1 MAKQGIQINSQSF
14 QQGVNRVGISYSRP
28 GTRCSDNKFRG
39 SLQPQA
45 WRTSYDTKEIGHII
59 SPPATAHQATRGTD
73 RYETSNMLEF
83 KDRSALVIREFGND
97 EMRKLRHVIETTDP
111 NMINQ
116 DERYLNIMSKMA
128 KQREINNSQ
137 P

>member
-1 MAKQGIQINSQSF
+1 
-14 QQGVNRVGISYSRP
+14 
-28 GTRCSDNKFRG
+28 
-39 SLQPQA
+39 
-45 WRTSYDTKEIGHII
+45 
-59 SPPATAHQATRGTD
+59 
-73 RYETSNMLEF
+73 MLEF